1 MKLTIK
7 RCFLIILLAFLF
19 QSENLFA
26 QDSLYHLQI
35 SRISNPQKV
44 KQVDSSSFFK
54 YKLHNEKKL
63 KARFAKIEEDFIIS
77 TSNDTIYFSEI
88 KWIKLKM
95 QISRFG
101 KTAAII
107 GVSAGSYLSL
117 ATVPMAAMVFAI
129 DGLLWPIIA
138 PAATLSAAVIGFR
151 TLSGRR
157 YHTKKWE
164 LEATTLPN

>member
-1 MKLTIK
+1 
-7 RCFLIILLAFLF
+7 
-19 QSENLFA
+19 
-26 QDSLYHLQI
+26 
-35 SRISNPQKV
+35 
-44 KQVDSSSFFK
+44 
-54 YKLHNEKKL
+54 
-63 KARFAKIEEDFIIS
+63 
-77 TSNDTIYFSEI
+77 
-88 KWIKLKM
+88 M